1 MRETRAN
8 TSFEVLMLR
17 RNAVGRFGGMWVFPG
32 GRVDPEDGSGD
43 SAFSAAAIRELREE
57 AGLELATSSL
67 VPFSFWSPRGR
78 GKRFDTMFF
87 LARAPDGAVQ
97 IDGMEVEECV
107 WSTPSQLLDAHAAGT
122 LSLVPPT
129 WRTLVWLAS
138 HSSADGAF
146 ASAERDGILTYTGLI
161 ATDPDG
167 GRVVL
172 WQGDASYGSEDLGAA
187 GARHR
192 LYMGELPW
200 RLELSDGSETS
211 A

>member
-1 MRETRAN
+1 MRETNASA
-8 TSFEVLMLR
+8 SFEVLMLR
-17 RNAVGRFGGMWVFPG
+17 RNALGRFGGMWVFPG
-32 GRVDPEDGSGD
+32 GRVDPEDGSGRA
-43 SAFSAAAIRELREE
+43 AFSAAAVRELREE
-57 AGLELATSSL
+57 AGLQLDTSSL
-67 VPFSFWSPRGR
+67 VAFSFWSPRGR

-97 IDGMEVEECV
+97 IDGTEVEECA
-107 WSTPSQLLDAHAAGT
+107 WSTPAHLLDAHAAGT

-129 WRTLVWLAS
+129 WRTLAWLAS
-138 HSSADGAF
+138 HPSADA
-146 ASAERDGILTYTGLI
+146 ALAVAERDGIVTYTGLI
-161 ATDPDG
+161 ATDPEG

-172 WQGDASYGSEDLGAA
+172 WQGDASYGSDDLGIA

-200 RLELSDGSETS
+200 RLELSGGSETS